1 MSSATGRR
9 VLISGMGGQLGSLVA
24 ARLEREPWV
33 ESITGIDADPPRRRL
48 TRSTFHLVETSQA
61 DTMAK
66 IVEGVDPHVLIHLA
80 VWEPDARA
88 TPGLAETFTR
98 QAAHSL
104 FESVRWSPSLE
115 HVVLRSGLEV
125 YGRGRNAVEIPTEE
139 AKPDPSSQYG
149 RMLLELEEYA
159 RIMFSS
165 SAFSSSAVDVTAL
178 RLAPVVGPHI
188 PSPLGRL
195 LRLPFVPF
203 NLVRSPMFSVLH
215 EDDAAQAFVL
225 AAQKSIGVPINIVG
239 SGEVSGFSVA
249 RRSRHIPLPLIGP
262 EWTITRRIAHLFGA
276 PVPEHVMEV
285 LHHGR
290 RGSST
295 RCRDLLD
302 WEPEMSTQTVI
313 DSLFTWEGVV
323 RVPPKQTWEVAS

>member
-33 ESITGIDADPPRRRL
+33 DSITGVDADPPRRRL
-48 TRSTFHLVETSQA
+48 TRSTFHLVDASRA
-61 DTMAK
+61 DEMAR
-66 IVEGVDPHVLIHLA
+66 IVESVDPHVLIHLA

-88 TPGLAETFTR
+88 TPNHAEKFTR
-98 QAAHSL
+98 QTAHSL
-104 FESVRWSPSLE
+104 FDSVRWSPSLE

-125 YGRGRNAVEIPTEE
+125 YGRGRDSVDIPGDD
-139 AKPDPSSQYG
+139 AKPNPTSQYG

-159 RIMFSS
+159 RTVFTSS
-165 SAFSSSAVDVTAL
+165 KVDVTAL

-203 NLVRSPMFSVLH
+203 NLVHSPMFSVLH
-215 EDDAAQAFVL
+215 EDDAARAFIL
-225 AAQKSIGVPINIVG
+225 ASQRTVGLPINIVG

-249 RRSRHIPLPLIGP
+249 RRSRHIPLPLVGP

-290 RGSST
+290 RGTST
-295 RCRDLLD
+295 RCREVLD
-302 WEPEMSTQTVI
+302 WEPEMTTEQVI
-313 DSLFTWEGVV
+313 DSLFSWEGVV
-323 RVPPKQTWEVAS
+323 RIPPKQMWEVAS

>member
-1 MSSATGRR
+1 MSTATGRR

-24 ARLEREPWV
+24 SKLERESWV

-48 TRSTFHLVETSQA
+48 VRSAFHLVDADEA
-61 DTMAK
+61 DTIAR
-66 IVEGVDPHVLIHLA
+66 IVEDVDPHVLIHLA

-88 TPGLAETFTR
+88 APGHAEVFTR

-104 FESVRWSPSLE
+104 FDCARWGPSLE

-125 YGRGRNAVEIPTEE
+125 YGRGRGHVEVPSEDARPAPT
-139 AKPDPSSQYG
+139 SQYG
-149 RMLLELEEYA
+149 KMLLELEEYA
-159 RIMFSS
+159 RTMFTSS
-165 SAFSSSAVDVTAL
+165 TVDVTAL

-203 NLVRSPMFSVLH
+203 NAVRSPMFSVLH
-215 EDDAAQAFVL
+215 EDDAAQAFIL
-225 AAQKSIGVPINIVG
+225 AAQRTIGEPINIIG
-239 SGEVSGFSVA
+239 PGEVSGFSVA
-249 RRSRHIPLPLIGP
+249 RSSRHIPLPLIGP
-262 EWTITRRIAHLFGA
+262 EWTVTRRVAHLFGA

-290 RGSST
+290 RGSSA
-295 RCRDLLD
+295 RCRDLLG
-302 WEPEMSTQTVI
+302 WEPKMSTQHVI

-323 RVPPKQTWEVAS
+323 RIPPKKTWEVAT

>member
-1 MSSATGRR
+1 MSTATGRR

-33 ESITGIDADPPRRRL
+33 ESITGLDADPPRRRL
-48 TRSTFHLVETSQA
+48 NRSTFHLVDASDATR
-61 DTMAK
+61 MAE
-66 IVEGVDPHVLIHLA
+66 IVEATDPHVLIHLA

-88 TPGLAETFTR
+88 KPSHAETYTR

-104 FESVRWSPSLE
+104 FESARWSSTLE

-125 YGRGRNAVEIPTEE
+125 YGRGRHSVDIPSDDT
-139 AKPDPSSQYG
+139 KPNPTSQYG

-159 RIMFSS
+159 RTMFTSS
-165 SAFSSSAVDVTAL
+165 TVDVTPL

-215 EDDAAQAFVL
+215 EDDAARAFIL
-225 AAQKSIGVPINIVG
+225 AAQRTIGAPINIVAP
-239 SGEVSGFSVA
+239 GEISGFAVA
-249 RRSRHIPLPLIGP
+249 RSSRHIPLPLIGP
-262 EWTITRRIAHLFGA
+262 EWTVTRRVAHLFGA

-290 RGSST
+290 RGTSS
-295 RCRDLLD
+295 RCRQALG
-302 WEPEMSTQTVI
+302 WEPEMSTQSVI

-323 RVPPKQTWEVAS
+323 RVPPKRSWEVVS